1 MNRVITAVLAIG
13 LATAFGAVRADASME
28 NPSLGEYYHLGEYY
42 LNTRQYAQAITNYT
56 AMIARHA
63 DTKEAERGW
72 LSIGGGYCQLMQQA
86 MSDLERAKAAGAPKS
101 EIEGLQSKVTSQMNQ
116 SIAAYRKAAAQFPA
130 ARAEASIGLGELYA
144 ARGQEKMEEAKTE
157 LKRVI
162 DNYPEEA
169 GRAQIVL
176 GDVALAAGDRAA
188 AKQAYTAARTSF
200 PEVASLATLKYA
212 AMVFDDGSLGE
223 AADVY
228 TSLIDSEGVDGAY
241 SGKYQLLDTVMQEA
255 VEKRAAVIRA
265 LEIKDAEI
273 EGLTSVVT
281 RFYGTNVG
289 LDASL
294 KKAEALSYHGKADEA
309 VSLLNSVVTQ
319 YPKSVW
325 AVRALMRLAKIHGAT
340 PQAADAWG
348 RVISSW
354 PQSLFLNEA
363 KMSLAGTFLT
373 MAEAEK
379 EEGRRIE
386 LRTRAGNVCREII
399 TASPSCPEGSKAREF
414 LASRGL

>member
-13 LATAFGAVRADASME
+13 FAASFSAVRAAASME
-28 NPSLGEYYHLGEYY
+28 NPSLGEYYHLGGYY
-42 LNTRQYAQAITNYT
+42 LNTKQYAQAIANYT
-56 AMIARHA
+56 AMIARYA

-72 LSIGGGYCQLMQQA
+72 LSVGYGYCQLMQQA
-86 MSDLERAKAAGAPKS
+86 MSDLQRATAAGAPKR
-101 EIEGLQSKVTSQMNQ
+101 EIEDLQSRVTSQMNQ

-130 ARAEASIGLGELYA
+130 ARAEALIGLGELYA
-144 ARGQEKMEEAKTE
+144 ARGQEKMEEANTE
-157 LKRVI
+157 LKRAI

-176 GDVALAAGDRAA
+176 GDVALAAGDRLG
-188 AKQAYTAARTSF
+188 AKQAYTAARASF

-223 AADVY
+223 AADMCATLV
-228 TSLIDSEGVDGAY
+228 DSMGIDGAY
-241 SGKYQLLDTVMQEA
+241 SHTYHLLDTVMQDA
-255 VEKRAAVIRA
+255 VEKRAAAIRA

-273 EGLTSVVT
+273 EGLTSVAT

-294 KKAEALSYHGKADEA
+294 KKAEALSYHGRADEA

-354 PQSLFLNEA
+354 PQSLFMIEA
-363 KMSLAGTFLT
+363 KMSLAGTYLT

-379 EEGRRIE
+379 EEGRKIE
-386 LRTRAGNVCREII
+386 LRSKAGNVCREII
-399 TASPSCPEGSKAREF
+399 TAFPSCPEGSKAREF